1 MCFAKS
7 AKTYRS
13 IRFPYVLCTHVCWWS
28 EWLGYTNPLLN
39 STTLLKRLLMDA
51 QLSWQVHKG
60 RCLSHEI
67 PGIRGQSELPK
78 ELFKNCIFWGVV
90 SCMLVHIYLSP
101 LPPSGCHI
109 YNAFL
114 EVMFGFHPQNTGRG
128 HRFAL
133 SRWIISE
140 RDACHTNIET
150 LDVLAWFGLA
160 PTLASALS

>member
-7 AKTYRS
+7 AKTSRS

-39 STTLLKRLLMDA
+39 STTLLKRLLMGA
-51 QLSWQVHKG
+51 QSSWQVHKG
-60 RCLSHEI
+60 RCLSHET
-67 PGIRGQSELPK
+67 PGIRGQSELHK
-78 ELFKNCIFWGVV
+78 ELLKNCIFWGVV

-109 YNAFL
+109 YHAFL
-114 EVMFGFHPQNTGRG
+114 EVMFGFHPQNTG
-128 HRFAL
+128 HSSRFAL

-140 RDACHTNIET
+140 HDACHTNIET
-150 LDVLAWFGLA
+150 LDVLARFVLA
-160 PTLASALS
+160 PPLASALR

>member
-7 AKTYRS
+7 AKTSRR

-39 STTLLKRLLMDA
+39 STTLLKRLLMGA
-51 QLSWQVHKG
+51 QSSWQVHKG
-60 RCLSHEI
+60 RCLSHET
-67 PGIRGQSELPK
+67 PGIRGQSELHK
-78 ELFKNCIFWGVV
+78 ELLKNCIFWGVV

-109 YNAFL
+109 YHAFL
-114 EVMFGFHPQNTGRG
+114 EVMFGFHPQNTG
-128 HRFAL
+128 HSCRFAL

-140 RDACHTNIET
+140 HDACHTNIET
-150 LDVLAWFGLA
+150 LDVLARFVLA
-160 PTLASALS
+160 PPLASALR

>member
-13 IRFPYVLCTHVCWWS
+13 IRFPYELCSHVCWWR

-51 QLSWQVHKG
+51 QSSWQVHKG
-60 RCLSHEI
+60 RCLSHET
-67 PGIRGQSELPK
+67 PGIRGQSELHK

-109 YNAFL
+109 YHAFL
-114 EVMFGFHPQNTGRG
+114 EVMFGFHPQNTGRSC
-128 HRFAL
+128 RFAL

-140 RDACHTNIET
+140 HDACHSNIET
-150 LDVLAWFGLA
+150 LDVLARFVLA
-160 PTLASALS
+160 PPLASALR